1 MNADTTPMASK
12 KMSARKAWAARKP
25 CVESF
30 PALRSKIA
38 RDDTKMAPF
47 ISEGLEAAILPP
59 AMWPDQ
65 ALED

>member
-1 MNADTTPMASK
+1 
-12 KMSARKAWAARKP
+12 MSPRKP
-25 CVESF
+25 WVVKKPWVARRPWVESF

-38 RDDTKMAPF
+38 RDDTKKAPF
-47 ISEGLEAAILPP
+47 IIEGLEAAILPP